1 MFRASGQLS
10 ASFLPGLRASEVS
23 WQHSRIGSSRIWSE
37 NFRTLH
43 TPRNPELL
51 NSRHSRPPT
60 WVGGTSAPRNQT
72 RNANQYASPPPHS
85 YDRSTH
91 VGPGTGTAWSQDT
104 VASFP
109 AILRQ
114 ATPPPHDR
122 ATSDPVPEQPCR
134 QILSPTRYSMA
145 SPKTKALS
153 P

>member
-37 NFRTLH
+37 SFRTLH

-60 WVGGTSAPRNQT
+60 WVGGASAPRNQT

-114 ATPPPHDR
+114 AIT
-122 ATSDPVPEQPCR
+122 
-134 QILSPTRYSMA
+134 A
-145 SPKTKALS
+145 SPRPCHVGLGAGTALS
-153 P
+153 PDTVAYALFHGKP